1 MHAAVSVA
9 DCPGSQSD
17 FEERIILSENTRGPL
32 AGLKVLDLSIMAAG
46 PWTGALLGML
56 GAEVIKV
63 EPPDGDGTRW
73 SLPIQNGMGTNF
85 VSMNVNKKD
94 ITLDL
99 KTDEGRAHALTLAS
113 GSDILVQNFRVGVM
127 ERLGLDYA
135 KLKQTNPRLIYCS
148 ISGFGECGPLR
159 QAGCSDPVM
168 QAFSGFA
175 RFNGAPGD
183 ALEAFRF
190 TGFIDL
196 TTASVS
202 TEAVLAAVNDRERT
216 GFGQEVCISMLEAA
230 LEMQA
235 TRVAEYLGAAT
246 LAAPSGSASAAFAP
260 DRAYQS
266 LDREIFVSV
275 CRPAEWGGFCAAI
288 EQPELA
294 TDKRFSTNVMRVQ
307 ARASLDAIIEP
318 IIAKRPAIWWLR
330 AFGKHAVACGLAHHF
345 ETFRY
350 HQQIVENEMI
360 APTATP
366 WGEVVVG
373 GLPWHFG
380 GTPCEVL
387 PAPAPDQHTAEI
399 LGAIAPGMQKNKGAA
414 HGA

>member
-1 MHAAVSVA
+1 MIVYHRPFRILNRYLEKLSVSDNNRA
-9 DCPGSQSD
+9 
-17 FEERIILSENTRGPL
+17 PL

-56 GAEVIKV
+56 GADVIKV

-73 SLPIQNGMGTNF
+73 ALPIQNGMGTNF

-99 KTDEGRAHALTLAS
+99 KTDEGRAHALRLATEA
-113 GSDILVQNFRVGVM
+113 DILVQNFRVGVM
-127 ERLGLDYA
+127 ERLGLDYKTLSA
-135 KLKQTNPRLIYCS
+135 LNPRLIYCS
-148 ISGFGECGPLR
+148 ISGFGESGPLR
-159 QAGCSDPVM
+159 QAGCSDPIM

-190 TGFIDL
+190 TGFVDL
-196 TTASVS
+196 STASVS
-202 TEAVLAAVNDRERT
+202 TEAVLAAVTAREIT
-216 GFGQEVCISMLEAA
+216 GRGQEVCISMLEAA

-235 TRVAEYLGAAT
+235 TRVAEYLVGHE
-246 LAAPSGSASAAFAP
+246 LAAPSGSASASFAP

-266 LDREIFVSV
+266 ADREVFVSV
-275 CRPAEWGGFCAAI
+275 CRPAEWTGFCAAI
-288 EQPELA
+288 EMPDLV
-294 TDKRFSTNVMRVQ
+294 TDERFLTNVQRVK
-307 ARASLDAIIEP
+307 ARAELDSIIEP
-318 IIAKRPAIWWLR
+318 VIARRPAIWWLR
-330 AFGKHAVACGLAHHF
+330 VFGRNGVACGLAHHF
-345 ETFRY
+345 ESYRF

-360 APTATP
+360 KPLATP

-373 GLPWHFG
+373 GLPWHFSG
-380 GTPCEVL
+380 NPCEVL
-387 PAPAPDQHTAEI
+387 VTPVPGEHTAEI
-399 LGAIAPGMQKNKGAA
+399 LSAASVAVAGKGAN

>member
-1 MHAAVSVA
+1 MV
-9 DCPGSQSD
+9 
-17 FEERIILSENTRGPL
+17 SENKRAPL

-73 SLPIQNGMGTNF
+73 ALPSQNGMGTNF

-99 KTDEGRAHALTLAS
+99 KADEGRAQALQLAQ
-113 GSDILVQNFRVGVM
+113 GCDILVQNFRVGVM

-135 KLKQTNPRLIYCS
+135 KLKTLNPRLIYCS
-148 ISGFGECGPLR
+148 ISGFGESGPLR
-159 QAGCSDPVM
+159 QAGCSDPIM

-196 TTASVS
+196 TTASVA

-216 GFGQEVCISMLEAA
+216 GHGQEVCISMLEAA

-235 TRVAEYLGAAT
+235 TRVAEYLGADT
-246 LAAPSGSASAAFAP
+246 LAAPAGSASAAFAP
-260 DRAYQS
+260 DRAYPS

-275 CRPAEWGGFCAAI
+275 CRPAEWLGFCAAI
-288 EQPELA
+288 GRPELA
-294 TDKRFSTNVMRVQ
+294 DDARFANNVLRVK
-307 ARASLDAIIEP
+307 ARAALDAIVEP
-318 IIAKRPAIWWLR
+318 VIASRPAIWWLR
-330 AFGKHAVACGLAHHF
+330 AFGKHGVACGLAHHF
-345 ETFRY
+345 ETYRF
-350 HQQIVENEMI
+350 HQQVVENEMI
-360 APTATP
+360 APLATP
-366 WGEVVVG
+366 WGEIVVG
-373 GLPWHFG
+373 GLPWHFS

-387 PAPAPDQHTAEI
+387 SAPTPDQHTAEI
-399 LGAIAPGMQKNKGAA
+399 LGALAPMAAAKKGVA

>member
-1 MHAAVSVA
+1 MNDNSRA
-9 DCPGSQSD
+9 
-17 FEERIILSENTRGPL
+17 PL

-46 PWTGALLGML
+46 PWTAALLGML

-73 SLPIQNGMGTNF
+73 ALPIQHGMGTNF
-85 VSMNVNKKD
+85 MSMNVNKKD

-99 KTDEGRAHALTLAS
+99 KTAEGREIVLKLAE
-113 GSDILVQNFRVGVM
+113 GADILVQNFRVGVM
-127 ERLGLDYA
+127 ERLGLDYE
-135 KLKQTNPRLIYCS
+135 KVRQSNPRLIYCS
-148 ISGFGECGPLR
+148 ISGFGESGPLR
-159 QAGCSDPVM
+159 QAGCSDPIM

-175 RFNGAPGD
+175 RLNGAPGD

-196 TTASVS
+196 TTASVA
-202 TEAVLAAVNDRERT
+202 TESVLAAVIDRERS
-216 GFGQEVCISMLEAA
+216 GRGQEVRVSMIEAA

-235 TRVAEYLGAAT
+235 TRAAEYLVGGK

-266 LDREIFVSV
+266 ADREIFVSV
-275 CRPAEWGGFCAAI
+275 CRPAEWAGFCAAI
-288 EQPELA
+288 EMPDLA
-294 TDKRFSTNVMRVQ
+294 TDARFGTNVLRVRGRAELDRIVEPVI
-307 ARASLDAIIEP
+307 AR
-318 IIAKRPAIWWLR
+318 RPAIWWLR
-330 AFGKHAVACGLAHHF
+330 VFGRNGVACGLAHHF
-345 ETFRY
+345 ESFRH
-350 HQQIVENEMI
+350 HQQIVENDMV
-360 APTATP
+360 APLQTP

-373 GLPWHFG
+373 GLPWHFS

-387 PAPAPDQHTAEI
+387 CPPAPDQHSAEVLAALNAGTAKKE
-399 LGAIAPGMQKNKGAA
+399 GAA